1 MTASGTEATPTQ
13 LGRIGQIAM
22 TVRDT
27 ARSVAFYRDVLG
39 LPLLFE
45 APPGLAF
52 FDCAGQRLMLAMPE
66 AGAEPTGNSPL
77 YFRVP
82 DVHAAHRALAA
93 RGATFVDQPHLV
105 ARMPDH
111 ELWMVFLRDPDD
123 NLLALMAEMPL
134 QA

>member
-1 MTASGTEATPTQ
+1 MTATATGTAPLQ

-27 ARSVAFYRDVLG
+27 ARAVAFYRDVLG

-52 FDCAGQRLMLAMPE
+52 FDCGGLRLMLASPE
-66 AGAEPTGNSPL
+66 DGAEPRGNSPL
-77 YFRVP
+77 YFTVP
-82 DVHAAHRALAA
+82 DLHAAHATLTA
-93 RGATFVDQPHLV
+93 RGATFVDTPHLV

-111 ELWMVFLRDPDD
+111 ELWMVFLHDPDQ
-123 NLLALMAEMPL
+123 NILALMSEVPL
-134 QA
+134 PG